1 MRGRMIIFSVMVL
14 ILAIGGVA
22 ALLRRQIF
30 IPLREITE
38 FTSSVNNGN
47 LDQELRGISGE
58 LSDLADDI
66 RSVALQL
73 RNAVEE
79 IEDLKKG
86 PGQTQERK

>member
-1 MRGRMIIFSVMVL
+1 
-14 ILAIGGVA
+14 VA

-38 FTSSVNNGN
+38 FTSEINNGN
-47 LDQELRGISGE
+47 LDTELKISSGE

-66 RSVALQL
+66 RAVALQL

-79 IEDLKKG
+79 NDKLKK
-86 PGQTQERK
+86 EKK